1 MDHRVVRDL
10 SDLPSYAFGPR
21 MTMWWG
27 TLAFCVLEGTGFALA
42 LGGYLYLAFLNRD
55 WPLGPPPPLFWSGLF
70 TLVSLASLVPNYLVE
85 AAAREENL
93 FKVRI
98 LLVIMS
104 GIGVLLAGLRFMEF
118 AVLPVRWDFNAYGS
132 LLWTILGLHAVH
144 LVTDVLDTVVVTVL
158 MFTRHGFG
166 RRFSDV
172 EDNAF
177 YWYFVVISWLPT
189 YVVLYWVSQL

>member
-1 MDHRVVRDL
+1 MEHRVVRDL
-10 SDLPSYAFGPR
+10 AELPSYAFGPR

-42 LGGYLYLAFLNRD
+42 LGGYLFLAFINPD
-55 WPLGPPPPLFWSGLF
+55 WPLGPPPPLLWSGIF
-70 TLVSLASLVPNYLVE
+70 TILMLASLVPNFLTE
-85 AAAREENL
+85 SAAREENL
-93 FKVRI
+93 SRVRI
-98 LLVIMS
+98 LLVVMS
-104 GIGVLLAGLRFMEF
+104 GIGVLLTGVRIMEF

-132 LLWTILGLHAVH
+132 LLWAILGLHAAH
-144 LVTDVLDTVVVTVL
+144 LVTDIVDTVIVTVL

-177 YWYFVVISWLPT
+177 YWNFVVLSWLPT
-189 YVVLYWVSQL
+189 YFVLYWVPRL